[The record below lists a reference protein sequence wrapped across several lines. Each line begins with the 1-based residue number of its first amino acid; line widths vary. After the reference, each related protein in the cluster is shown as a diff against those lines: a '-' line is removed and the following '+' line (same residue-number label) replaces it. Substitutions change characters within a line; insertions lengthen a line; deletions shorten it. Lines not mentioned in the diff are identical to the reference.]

1 MKFQIVSHA
10 GLSISGCGAQLLC
23 DPWMIG
29 STYWRSWWNY
39 PPVSPDL
46 VASLNPDFI
55 YLTHIHWDHF
65 QGISLRKFS
74 KSTRFLIPKAPYM
87 RMSKDLRDMGF
98 HNLVEL
104 KHGEQVELRPGFT
117 LTCYHC
123 GVFQDSAIV
132 VECDGTTLFNCND
145 AKFMGAP
152 LQQILARHG
161 KIDFVLRSH
170 SSANSRL
177 CFEIIDD
184 PVEQVDDQSSY
195 VRDFVAFARA
205 TGATYAIPFASN
217 HCYLHKDVFH
227 FNSRV
232 TTPHMVKQY
241 CERNKLDAPRV
252 QIMLSGDSW
261 SSDQGFEIAENDYF
275 DRRQERLEEYRAA
288 QADKLERFYALEA
301 QAKIELNQVEAYFR
315 KLSKAMPLFL
325 RLFFRR
331 QVFTYIVTAG
341 DARSIFEV
349 DLWHGRVKQL
359 ESYTDER
366 NPIQIHTSAFI
377 LQQCMEIDLFSHL
390 AISKRV
396 KYRVRSSNKRY
407 VQRLNLLFNLYEYE
421 MLPVR
426 NLVRGRCIEALL
438 YRWREV
444 LLYLRIGIEL
454 LATRKFDMRRYL
466 PRTVHCS
473 EECHVNTAS

>member
-10 GLSISGCGAQLLC
+10 GLSITGCGAQLLC

-46 VASLNPDFI
+46 VASLSPDFI

-74 KSTRFLIPKAPYM
+74 KSTPIYIPKAPYI
-87 RMSKDLRDMGF
+87 RMGKDLRDMGF

-104 KHGEQVELRPGFT
+104 KHGERVELRPGFT
-117 LTCYHC
+117 LTCYHF

-161 KIDFVLRSH
+161 RIDFVLRSH

-184 PVEQVDDQSSY
+184 PAQPVDDESSY
-195 VRDFVAFARA
+195 IRDFVAFARA
-205 TGATYAIPFASN
+205 TGARYAIPFASN

-232 TTPHMVKQY
+232 TTPQMVKQY
-241 CERNKLDAPRV
+241 CTLHQIDAPIV

-261 SSDQGFEIAENDYF
+261 SADGGFQIAENDYF
-275 DRRQERLEEYRAA
+275 ERRQERLEEYRAA
-288 QADKLERFYALEA
+288 QTEKLERSYALEA
-301 QAKIELNQVEAYFR
+301 QATIELDEVKAYFMQ
-315 KLSKAMPLFL
+315 LSKSMPLLL
-325 RLFFRR
+325 RLLFRGHP
-331 QVFTYIVTAG
+331 FTYVATAG
-341 DARSIFEV
+341 DMRYLFEV
-349 DLWHGRVKQL
+349 DLWHGHVKQL
-359 ESYTDER
+359 KSYTDER

-377 LQQCMEIDLFSHL
+377 LHQCMERSLFSHL

-396 KYRVRSSNKRY
+396 KYRVTSSYKRY
-407 VQRLNLLFNLYEYE
+407 IQRLNLVFNLYEYE
-421 MLPVR
+421 LLPVR
-426 NLVRGRCIEALL
+426 NLISGRCIEALCH
-438 YRWREV
+438 RWREV

-454 LATRKFDMRRYL
+454 LTTRKFDMRRHL
-466 PRTVHCS
+466 PPKHSRLGW
-473 EECHVNTAS
+473 NP

>member
-1 MKFQIVSHA
+1 MKFQIISHA
-10 GLSISGCGAQLLC
+10 GLSITGGGAQLLC

-46 VASLNPDFI
+46 VASLRPDFI

-65 QGISLRKFS
+65 QGVSLRKFS
-74 KSTRFLIPKAPYM
+74 KSTRFLIPKAPYL

-98 HNLVEL
+98 RNLVEL
-104 KHGEQVELRPGFT
+104 KHGERVELRPGFT

-145 AKFMGAP
+145 AKFMGSP

-177 CFEIIDD
+177 CYEIIDD
-184 PVEQVDDQSSY
+184 PTQQVDDQSSY
-195 VRDFVAFARA
+195 IRNFVEFAQA

-217 HCYLHKDVFH
+217 HCHLHKDVFH

-241 CERNKLDAPRV
+241 CERNHIDAPTV

-261 SSDQGFEIAENDYF
+261 SSESGFEIAENDYF

-288 QADKLERFYALEA
+288 QAGKLERFYALEA
-301 QAKIELNQVEAYFR
+301 QAKIELKEVEAYFK
-315 KLSKAMPLFL
+315 KLSGAMPLLL
-325 RLFFRR
+325 RLLFRGHT
-331 QVFTYIVTAG
+331 FTYIAAAG
-341 DARSIFEV
+341 DTRYIFEV
-349 DLWHGRVKQL
+349 DLWHGRVKAL
-359 ESYTDER
+359 ESFSDES
-366 NPIQIHTSAFI
+366 NPIQIHTSAYI
-377 LQQCMEIDLFSHL
+377 LQQCMEMDLFSHL

-396 KYRVRSSNKRY
+396 KYRVTSRTKRY
-407 VQRLNLLFNLYEYE
+407 VQWLNLVFNMYEYE

-426 NLVRGRCIEALL
+426 NLARGRCIEALL

-444 LLYLRIGIEL
+444 LLYSQIGLEFL
-454 LATRKFDMRRYL
+454 MTRKFDMRKYL
-466 PRTVHCS
+466 PSKPTRPRWST
-473 EECHVNTAS
+473 